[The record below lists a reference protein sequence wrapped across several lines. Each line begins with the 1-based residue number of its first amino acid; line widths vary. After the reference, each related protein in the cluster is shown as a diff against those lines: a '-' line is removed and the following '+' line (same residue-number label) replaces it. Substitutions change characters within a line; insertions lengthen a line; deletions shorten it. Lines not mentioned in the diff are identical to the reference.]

1 MTVEETLEKLSQLRL
16 PHMAAEL
23 RSALDRAAGSALSVE
38 ECVGLMVDR
47 EWTERDNRRTGRR
60 IKDAKL
66 GMQACMEDLWCDP
79 ARGLDK
85 AVARSLG
92 TCQWV
97 RAKQNVIVIG
107 MTGTGKSYVS
117 AALAEAACRRGYRAL
132 RVRVPRLL
140 DELAV
145 ARADGSYG
153 ATLSRLAKLDV
164 LVLDDLLI
172 APLKEAERRDLL
184 EVLEDRY
191 DQRSTI
197 VTSQVP
203 TKSWH
208 EMLTDPTVA
217 DAICDRLVHNAH
229 VLSLRG
235 PSIRKKKGLGE
246 KNAEDKNAEEK
257 G

>member
-1 MTVEETLEKLSQLRL
+1 MTVEETIDKLMQLRL
-16 PHMAAEL
+16 PHMANAL
-23 RSALDRAAGSALSVE
+23 RAALDRAAGSALSVE

-47 EWTERDNRRTGRR
+47 EWTERENRRIGRR

-85 AVARSLG
+85 TVVRSLG
-92 TCQWV
+92 TCGWV

-107 MTGTGKSYVS
+107 MTGTGKSYVG
-117 AALAEAACRRGYRAL
+117 AALADAACRRGYRAL
-132 RVRVPRLL
+132 RVRVPRLVG
-140 DELAV
+140 ELAI

-172 APLKEAERRDLL
+172 TPLKDTERRDLL

-191 DQRSTI
+191 DQRSTV

-203 TKSWH
+203 TKTWH
-208 EMLTDPTVA
+208 EMLADPTVA

-229 VLSLRG
+229 VLSLKG

-246 KNAEDKNAEEK
+246 KNTEEK
-257 G
+257 S